1 MDLEPTVLKKVDQR
15 KEVRNKMTTA
25 PPNKTKIEE
34 VKEEDDTPEYQEMIM
49 FYISNAIRAGLTF
62 WCLAIIS
69 LAYIKLPPKMF
80 GMEIPEQ
87 RIDATYSAG
96 LLGNL
101 LASYGISIGGMSK
114 KKKREN
120 GESLNGGGSG
130 NNRAETVIRLLHDVE
145 LKVDKPKIDP
155 ITKKPIDP
163 VSDRL
168 ETT

>member
-1 MDLEPTVLKKVDQR
+1 MA
-15 KEVRNKMTTA
+15 TTA
-25 PPNKTKIEE
+25 PPKEKEVIKTE
-34 VKEEDDTPEYQEMIM
+34 EEDDTPEYQEMIM
-49 FYISNAIRAGLTF
+49 FYISNVVRASLTL

-120 GESLNGGGSG
+120 GEGQNGSG
-130 NNRAETVIRLLHDVE
+130 SSNNSAETVIRLLHDVE
-145 LKVDKPKIDP
+145 LKVDKPKIDK
-155 ITKKPIDP
+155 ITNKPIDP
-163 VSDRL
+163 ITGRL

>member
-1 MDLEPTVLKKVDQR
+1 MA
-15 KEVRNKMTTA
+15 TTA
-25 PPNKTKIEE
+25 PPKEKE
-34 VKEEDDTPEYQEMIM
+34 VKITEEEDDTPEYQEMIM
-49 FYISNAIRAGLTF
+49 FYISNVVRARLTL

-120 GESLNGGGSG
+120 GEGQNGSG
-130 NNRAETVIRLLHDVE
+130 SSNNRAETVIRLLHDVE
-145 LKVDKPKIDP
+145 LKVDKPKIDK
-155 ITKKPIDP
+155 ITNKPIDP
-163 VSDRL
+163 ITGRL

>member
-1 MDLEPTVLKKVDQR
+1 MA
-15 KEVRNKMTTA
+15 TTA
-25 PPNKTKIEE
+25 PPKEKEVKVIEE
-34 VKEEDDTPEYQEMIM
+34 DDDTPEYQEMIM
-49 FYISNAIRAGLTF
+49 FYISNFIRASLTL

-80 GMEIPEQ
+80 GLEIPEQ

-120 GESLNGGGSG
+120 GEGQNGSG
-130 NNRAETVIRLLHDVE
+130 SSNNSAETVIRLLHDVE
-145 LKVDKPKIDP
+145 LKVDKPKIDK
-155 ITKKPIDP
+155 ITNKPIDP
-163 VSDRL
+163 ITGRL

>member
-1 MDLEPTVLKKVDQR
+1 MA
-15 KEVRNKMTTA
+15 TTA
-25 PPNKTKIEE
+25 PPKEKEVIKTE
-34 VKEEDDTPEYQEMIM
+34 EEDDTPEYQEMIM
-49 FYISNAIRAGLTF
+49 FYISNVVRASLTL

-101 LASYGISIGGMSK
+101 LASYGISIGGMGK
-114 KKKREN
+114 KKKMEN
-120 GESLNGGGSG
+120 GEGQNGSGSG
-130 NNRAETVIRLLHDVE
+130 NNCAETVIRLLHPIE
-145 LKVDKPKIDP
+145 LKVDRPKIDE

-163 VSDRL
+163 VTGRL

>member
-1 MDLEPTVLKKVDQR
+1 MANPVSPTKPKSENVVDD
-15 KEVRNKMTTA
+15 
-25 PPNKTKIEE
+25 
-34 VKEEDDTPEYQEMIM
+34 EDDTPEYQEMIM
-49 FYISNAIRAGLTF
+49 FYISNFIRAGLTF

-114 KKKREN
+114 KKKNGQGEN
-120 GESLNGGGSG
+120 GNGVSSDGKQ
-130 NNRAETVIRLLHDVE
+130 TQTIRIEQPLIIKTE
-145 LKVDKPKIDP
+145 PPIATKV
-155 ITKKPIDP
+155 
-163 VSDRL
+163 
-168 ETT
+168 

>member
-1 MDLEPTVLKKVDQR
+1 MA
-15 KEVRNKMTTA
+15 TTA
-25 PPNKTKIEE
+25 PPKEKEVIKTE
-34 VKEEDDTPEYQEMIM
+34 EEDDTPEYQEMIM
-49 FYISNAIRAGLTF
+49 FYISNVVRASLTL

-120 GESLNGGGSG
+120 GECQNGSG
-130 NNRAETVIRLLHDVE
+130 SSNNSAETVIRLLHDVE
-145 LKVDKPKIDP
+145 LKVDKPKIDK
-155 ITKKPIDP
+155 ITNKPIDP
-163 VSDRL
+163 ITGRL

>member
-1 MDLEPTVLKKVDQR
+1 MSTSASRVALPS
-15 KEVRNKMTTA
+15 
-25 PPNKTKIEE
+25 PNGAFEYC
-34 VKEEDDTPEYQEMIM
+34 EYQDLQTAK
-49 FYISNAIRAGLTF
+49 SNYQCTFCLPDALTL

-120 GESLNGGGSG
+120 GEGQNGSG
-130 NNRAETVIRLLHDVE
+130 SSNNSAETVIRLVHDVE

-163 VSDRL
+163 VSGRL

>member
-1 MDLEPTVLKKVDQR
+1 
-15 KEVRNKMTTA
+15 
-25 PPNKTKIEE
+25 
-34 VKEEDDTPEYQEMIM
+34 
-49 FYISNAIRAGLTF
+49 
-62 WCLAIIS
+62 
-69 LAYIKLPPKMF
+69 LPPKMF

-120 GESLNGGGSG
+120 GEGQNGSG
-130 NNRAETVIRLLHDVE
+130 SSNNSAETVIRLLHDVE
-145 LKVDKPKIDP
+145 LKVDKPKIDK
-155 ITKKPIDP
+155 ITNKPIDP
-163 VSDRL
+163 ITGRL

>member
-1 MDLEPTVLKKVDQR
+1 MA
-15 KEVRNKMTTA
+15 TTA
-25 PPNKTKIEE
+25 PPKEKEVIKTE
-34 VKEEDDTPEYQEMIM
+34 EEDDTPEYQEMIM
-49 FYISNAIRAGLTF
+49 FYISNAIRASLTL

-120 GESLNGGGSG
+120 GEGQNGSGSG
-130 NNRAETVIRLLHDVE
+130 NNRAETVIRLVHDVE

-163 VSDRL
+163 VSGRL

>member
-1 MDLEPTVLKKVDQR
+1 MA
-15 KEVRNKMTTA
+15 TTA
-25 PPNKTKIEE
+25 PPKEKEVIKTE
-34 VKEEDDTPEYQEMIM
+34 EEDDTPEYQEMIM
-49 FYISNAIRAGLTF
+49 FYISNVVRASLTL

-120 GESLNGGGSG
+120 GEGQNGSGSG
-130 NNRAETVIRLLHDVE
+130 NNCAETVIRLLHPIE
-145 LKVDKPKIDP
+145 LKVDRPKIDE

-163 VSDRL
+163 ITGRL

>member
-1 MDLEPTVLKKVDQR
+1 MSTNPTPL
-15 KEVRNKMTTA
+15 KEVI
-25 PPNKTKIEE
+25 KTE
-34 VKEEDDTPEYQEMIM
+34 EEDDTPEYQEMIM
-49 FYISNAIRAGLTF
+49 FYISNVVRASLTL

-120 GESLNGGGSG
+120 GEGQNGSG
-130 NNRAETVIRLLHDVE
+130 SSNNCAETVVRILQPIEIRA
-145 LKVDKPKIDP
+145 DKPKIDP

-163 VSDRL
+163 VTGRL

>member
-1 MDLEPTVLKKVDQR
+1 MA
-15 KEVRNKMTTA
+15 TTA
-25 PPNKTKIEE
+25 PPKEKEVIKTE
-34 VKEEDDTPEYQEMIM
+34 EEDDTPEYQEKIM
-49 FYISNAIRAGLTF
+49 FYISNFIRASLTL

-120 GESLNGGGSG
+120 GESQNGSG
-130 NNRAETVIRLLHDVE
+130 SSNNRAETVIRLLHDVE
-145 LKVDKPKIDP
+145 LKVDKPKVDK
-155 ITKKPIDP
+155 ITNKPIDP
-163 VSDRL
+163 VTGRL

>member
-1 MDLEPTVLKKVDQR
+1 MANPVNPTKPKNTVVIDD
-15 KEVRNKMTTA
+15 
-25 PPNKTKIEE
+25 
-34 VKEEDDTPEYQEMIM
+34 EDDTPEYQEMIM
-49 FYISNAIRAGLTF
+49 FYISNTIRAGLTL
-62 WCLAIIS
+62 WCLIIIS

-80 GMEIPEQ
+80 GLEIPEQ

-120 GESLNGGGSG
+120 GEGQNGSG
-130 NNRAETVIRLLHDVE
+130 SSNNSAETVIRLLHDVE
-145 LKVDKPKIDP
+145 LKVDKPKIDK
-155 ITKKPIDP
+155 ITNKPIDP
-163 VSDRL
+163 ITGRL